1 MSRPWRHW
9 TGAGAGAG
17 VCETSTPELKNR
29 GGITFL
35 TCSCAPESRPQ
46 AEGTRT
52 SMVSYSER
60 YFLFACAEEQMFIIM
75 DAEEFLTPLEYLV

>member
-1 MSRPWRHW
+1 MCRPSVHR

-17 VCETSTPELKNR
+17 VCETYTPELKDR
-29 GGITFL
+29 GEITFL
-35 TCSCAPESRPQ
+35 TCSCAPESRLK

-52 SMVSYSER
+52 PLVSYKER
-60 YFLFACAEEQMFIIM
+60 YFLFVCAEEQMFIIM